1 MKDFHK
7 SFMDMKNVVLWSV
20 LCILSFVQCTGKKA
34 GNVEDTALSV
44 DLTPSEI
51 PFGELFSEMELV
63 PLETTDSC
71 LLMGVD
77 KVVAFENRLYVFD
90 SQRPALYEFDEE
102 GRFVRQISRKGN
114 GPGEYQLICDFMI
127 DKDRRNIC
135 LLSPFGWM
143 GRYGL
148 DGSFVRQD
156 ELPAKPNYYAVS
168 SLDAENLVLWSC
180 VREDEDGLS
189 VVGKDSLNVVRGF
202 WRNDRILDMG
212 CMQPFYEYAGKVYFA
227 SGYQNVVYGVG
238 RENMEPAYSWDFGK
252 DGISEQMLQKY
263 RSIENESQRNRLLI
277 EDLSE
282 GILPFCMKFH
292 RENSTYYYVNLQ
304 KGLGTADRSIHVF
317 YRKDDGH
324 AFVFETMEGGL
335 RLRPLSFT
343 DGYFLSLVNFTEY
356 ELLRPYL
363 SEQEFA
369 ELSLRTEEDNP
380 CLIRC
385 RFKK

>member
-1 MKDFHK
+1 
-7 SFMDMKNVVLWSV
+7 
-20 LCILSFVQCTGKKA
+20 
-34 GNVEDTALSV
+34 
-44 DLTPSEI
+44 
-51 PFGELFSEMELV
+51 
-63 PLETTDSC
+63 
-71 LLMGVD
+71 
-77 KVVAFENRLYVFD
+77 
-90 SQRPALYEFDEE
+90 
-102 GRFVRQISRKGN
+102 
-114 GPGEYQLICDFMI
+114 MI
-127 DKDRRNIC
+127 DRDRRNIC
-135 LLSPFGWM
+135 LLSPLGWM

-148 DGSFVRQD
+148 DGSFIRQD

-212 CMQPFYEYAGKVYFA
+212 CMQPFYKYAGKVYFA
-227 SGYQNVVYGVG
+227 SGYQNVVYELG

-292 RENSTYYYVNLQ
+292 RENPTYYYVNLQ

-317 YRKDDGH
+317 YRKDDGRT
-324 AFVFETMEGGL
+324 FVFETMEGGL
-335 RLRPLSFT
+335 RLRPLLFT

-369 ELSLRTEEDNP
+369 ELSLRTEEDNL